1 METFWRRVNNV
12 SVDVACL
19 KQQKR
24 NLEAA
29 NAELKAE
36 LQDYLI
42 NLNISNGSNSHI
54 HGYLSRRP
62 KSMSVDRVTQ
72 VRLQPK
78 LVKSA
83 MATAGGRRP
92 PPARPVGEYVPRHE
106 ASNSSTIRS
115 RSLLRAGARGRV
127 QLASIVLPSAFAD

>member
-12 SVDVACL
+12 AVDVACL

-29 NAELKAE
+29 NAQLKAE

-62 KSMSVDRVTQ
+62 KSMSVDRVSQ

-78 LVKSA
+78 PVKSA

-92 PPARPVGEYVPRHE
+92 PARSKGDYVPHHE

-115 RSLLRAGARGRV
+115 RSLLRSRGRI
-127 QLASIVLPSAFAD
+127 QLATIGGQNAF